1 MANHGLSYHSDRAFD
16 WTYREPDLADDNV
29 LAIAYAISEGAITF
43 IGPAFWMCLVLL
55 FLVAE
60 LGG

>member
-1 MANHGLSYHSDRAFD
+1 MANHELSYHSDRAFD
-16 WTYREPDLADDNV
+16 WPYREPDFADDNV

-43 IGPAFWMCLVLL
+43 IGPGFWICLVLL